1 LDAYGVV
8 DTDRARSIVTSW
20 RDYLDTNKDEI
31 AALHLLYSQGGSA
44 KVTYAE
50 LRELAERI
58 KRPPHNW
65 TPDLIWNAYAAIDID
80 YAHPKVH
87 RADPH
92 TVTDLVSL
100 VRFTLG
106 QDSELVPYAEG
117 VQERYAAWLAQQ
129 SQAGAEFTER
139 QRWWL
144 DRIADVIAQSAGI
157 TSADLDN
164 APFTERGGIA
174 GALADL
180 GTEAGQLVVELN
192 AELTA

>member
-1 LDAYGVV
+1 
-8 DTDRARSIVTSW
+8 
-20 RDYLDTNKDEI
+20 
-31 AALHLLYSQGGSA
+31 LHVLYSGDHGA

-65 TPDLIWNAYAAIDID
+65 TPDLIWNAYAAIEVDPV
-80 YAHPKVH
+80 HPKVR
-87 RADPH
+87 RADRH

-106 QDSELVPYAEG
+106 QDSELVPYASSVE
-117 VQERYAAWLAQQ
+117 ERYASWLLQQ
-129 SQAGAEFTER
+129 EQAGVSFTER

-144 DRIADVIAQSAGI
+144 DRIADVIAQSAGV
-157 TSADLDN
+157 SLDDLEN
-164 APFTERGGIA
+164 SPFVERGGLSA
-174 GALADL
+174 A
-180 GTEAGQLVVELN
+180 GTELGADAQALLDELN